1 MTDQPRQVGGSR
13 HAFSDIAPKLAALT
27 DVHFAT
33 SGTDPSCASGDR
45 SLITGTAL
53 IAGGHPDRLQ
63 YHLARALEAGVT
75 RAELIEPITP
85 SGVLH
90 RLAQRHV
97 RRHQRPRGLRHDR
110 HQRELSG
117 RR

>member
-1 MTDQPRQVGGSR
+1 VTDQPRQVGGSR
-13 HAFSDIAPKLAALT
+13 HALSDIAPKLAALT

-33 SGTDPSCASGDR
+33 SGTDPSCAPGDH

-53 IAGGHPDRLQ
+53 AGGHPDRLP
-63 YHLARALEAGVT
+63 YHLGRALENGVT
-75 RAELIEPITP
+75 RAELIEAITP